1 MALMIVVIIL
11 MKNFAIMI
19 VRKINLNAVAMADV
33 FWAPGN
39 AMATRIVLMAPTK
52 IRIFV
57 VSYLHFDFASILVLK
72 KLFRPKNPQ
81 NFLLPLR
88 VENNYRGKTVI
99 KCRVDLNFY

>member
-1 MALMIVVIIL
+1 MIVVIIL

-57 VSYLHFDFASILVLK
+57 VSHCIVILQVPY
-72 KLFRPKNPQ
+72 FR
-81 NFLLPLR
+81 
-88 VENNYRGKTVI
+88 E
-99 KCRVDLNFY
+99 

>member
-1 MALMIVVIIL
+1 MGLMIVVIIL

-57 VSYLHFDFASILVLK
+57 VSYLHFDFAGILVL
-72 KLFRPKNPQ
+72 PKNQQ
-81 NFLLPLR
+81 NFSLPLR
-88 VENNYRGKTVI
+88 VENNYKGKIVI

>member
-1 MALMIVVIIL
+1 MGLMIVVIIL
-11 MKNFAIMI
+11 TKNFAIMI

-57 VSYLHFDFASILVLK
+57 VSYCILILQTFYSQKSCSDPKISITLYCL
-72 KLFRPKNPQ
+72 
-81 NFLLPLR
+81 
-88 VENNYRGKTVI
+88 
-99 KCRVDLNFY
+99 

>member
-1 MALMIVVIIL
+1 MELMIVVIIL

-39 AMATRIVLMAPTK
+39 AMATKIVLMAPTK

-57 VSYLHFDFASILVLK
+57 VSYLHFGFASILVLENCSD
-72 KLFRPKNPQ
+72 PKIS
-81 NFLLPLR
+81 
-88 VENNYRGKTVI
+88 KT
-99 KCRVDLNFY
+99 FYSI

>member
-1 MALMIVVIIL
+1 VTELMIVVIIL
-11 MKNFAIMI
+11 MKNFVTMI

-33 FWAPGN
+33 FWALGN

-72 KLFRPKNPQ
+72 KPVPTQKSAKLFTRS
-81 NFLLPLR
+81 
-88 VENNYRGKTVI
+88 EGGK
-99 KCRVDLNFY
+99 